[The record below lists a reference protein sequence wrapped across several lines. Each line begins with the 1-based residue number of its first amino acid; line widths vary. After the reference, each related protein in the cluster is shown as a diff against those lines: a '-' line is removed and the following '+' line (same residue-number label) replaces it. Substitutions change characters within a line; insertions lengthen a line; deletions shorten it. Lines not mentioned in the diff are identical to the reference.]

1 MADAESGPTDA
12 PGTLMAQTIETQIK
26 EFCTAAGQPFSYDIF
41 HNVYIWFGILWGL
54 PIPLVTTS
62 MHYAF
67 LASHNIPSPLTTVL
81 TTPIQWFFMI
91 HPLLFGTLFGIL
103 GCVRRE
109 KERQVT
115 ALIDELQE
123 LSTHDPLTGLSNR
136 RNFTRI
142 FADELARISRRNADL
157 SLIFADLDHFKFI
170 NDTRGHQVGD
180 QVLKAT
186 ATHLRA
192 CCRPYDTPARWGG
205 EEFVILLPDTDEQA
219 ATLFAERIRTSLQA
233 GLSPAISFPITI
245 SIGVAQHLDGESLDG
260 LIERADR
267 ALYHAKQQGRNRVLR
282 WRSIPP
288 ASR

>member
-1 MADAESGPTDA
+1 MP
-12 PGTLMAQTIETQIK
+12 QTIQTQIK

-54 PIPLVTTS
+54 PIPLVTTT

-123 LSTHDPLTGLSNR
+123 QSTHDPLTGLSNR
-136 RNFTRI
+136 RNFTHV
-142 FADELARISRRNADL
+142 FADELARVQQEEFRPVADL
-157 SLIFADLDHFKFI
+157 RRSRSLQ
-170 NDTRGHQVGD
+170 GHQ
-180 QVLKAT
+180 
-186 ATHLRA
+186 RYP
-192 CCRPYDTPARWGG
+192 RPPGRRSGAEGHRHPPAG
-205 EEFVILLPDTDEQA
+205 LLPP
-219 ATLFAERIRTSLQA
+219 L
-233 GLSPAISFPITI
+233 
-245 SIGVAQHLDGESLDG
+245 
-260 LIERADR
+260 
-267 ALYHAKQQGRNRVLR
+267 
-282 WRSIPP
+282 
-288 ASR
+288 